1 MKTSKVVCGGCN
13 KEFNIYTNK
22 TKIKNWYIEKPLDN
36 CKHHTWEKKRT
47 SIHKKTTRRNN
58 NAS

>member
-1 MKTSKVVCGGCN
+1 MLENPRN
-13 KEFNIYTNK
+13 KEFNVYTNK
-22 TKIKNWYIEKPLDN
+22 TKIKDWYVEKPLDN